1 MLSLEGHNWISE
13 WNTRQPPKEIAAAPL
28 LMQRLPAGRKKQTLK
43 VSEFQSRYI
52 VSSKIWREII
62 SRWFDVLCTGSFCR
76 YRYRSNNFAEG
87 VNFRPFSLPTYWGA
101 NWKLNDRPNG
111 ICPRRSI
118 ATTAKSTSVPMGR
131 KRREDLWAG
140 TTFGQSGTQK
150 SKDKFK
156 PCEIS
161 EITILF
167 VLLSIPMSDPL
178 NSVQDT
184 A

>member
-1 MLSLEGHNWISE
+1 
-13 WNTRQPPKEIAAAPL
+13 
-28 LMQRLPAGRKKQTLK
+28 
-43 VSEFQSRYI
+43 
-52 VSSKIWREII
+52 
-62 SRWFDVLCTGSFCR
+62 
-76 YRYRSNNFAEG
+76 
-87 VNFRPFSLPTYWGA
+87 
-101 NWKLNDRPNG
+101 
-111 ICPRRSI
+111 
-118 ATTAKSTSVPMGR
+118 MGR